1 MRRDHRP
8 LWLKRSVGT
17 YRRWWAEHFLVPQ
30 LDAVGEG
37 FVVYNPQHV
46 EVNGERVRIGRHAH
60 MMATRDAP
68 IRLSAFPGS
77 EGIAL
82 GDYAI
87 VAPGVRI
94 ASAVSIEIGH
104 NCMFATHAYVTDAD
118 WHDVYDRTAAP
129 GGARPVKLDDNVWIG
144 DSAIVCKGVH
154 IGENSVIG
162 AGAVVAKD
170 IPPNSIAVGNPA
182 RVVKELDPSR
192 ELVRRER
199 LFEGD
204 VSWAEY
210 IEGFDRWVLTPN
222 TLRRW
227 LHSKLAPTREH

>member
-8 LWLKRSVGT
+8 LWLKRTFGA
-17 YRRWWAEHFLVPQ
+17 YRRWWCEHFLVPQ

-37 FVVYNPQHV
+37 LVVYNPQHV
-46 EVNGERVRIGRHAH
+46 EVDGAGVRFGRHVH
-60 MMATRDAP
+60 MMATYDAP
-68 IRLSAFPGS
+68 IRFHAFMGS
-77 EGIAL
+77 EGISV

-87 VAPGVRI
+87 ITPGVRI

-104 NCMFATHAYVTDAD
+104 SCMFANHAYVTDAD
-118 WHDVYDRTAAP
+118 WHGVYDRTAAP
-129 GGARPVKLDDNVWIG
+129 GAARPVKLEDNVWIG

-162 AGAVVAKD
+162 AGAVVASD
-170 IPPNSIAVGNPA
+170 IPANSIAVGSPA
-182 RVVKELDPSR
+182 RVIKELDPAR

-199 LFEGD
+199 LFEGE

-227 LHSKLAPTREH
+227 LRSKLAPTREL